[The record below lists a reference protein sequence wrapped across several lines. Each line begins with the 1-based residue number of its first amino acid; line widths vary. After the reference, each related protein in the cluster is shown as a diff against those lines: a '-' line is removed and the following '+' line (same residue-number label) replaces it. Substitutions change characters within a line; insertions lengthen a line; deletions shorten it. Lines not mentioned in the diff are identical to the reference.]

1 MDHPECAGMVAEV
14 QPGSL
19 VVVIIQEDGV
29 VTKEPLE
36 KDIEWPSD
44 LTSTSS
50 SPPNFLIPT
59 WQKAP
64 SWFQGHDGDEHPDC
78 AQALNLVG
86 ELGKESNN
94 GDGHI
99 KNCVQ
104 RTEVRQM
111 KKRLYLFK
119 EVG

>member
-1 MDHPECAGMVAEV
+1 M
-14 QPGSL
+14 
-19 VVVIIQEDGV
+19 